1 LLNFARAC
9 ASFSVFITLSIFRS
23 LMSRTPPTGKPMSE
37 SASTAPLLYTQQ
49 GHIVTLTLNRHETRN
64 AISEDDVV
72 DALEAACG
80 RINGDQSVRVVILTG
95 AGSAFSSGG
104 NVKDMQ
110 DKKGMFGG
118 TGTEIRDGYRRGI
131 QRIPLAIHRLEVPII
146 AAVNGAAI
154 GAGCDLAMMCDMR
167 VASEK
172 ALFAESFVKVGLI
185 PGDGG
190 AWFLPRVIG
199 LSRANEMAFTGEP
212 VNAATALAWG
222 MVSRVVAPEEL
233 LNAANEL
240 AARVAANPPSAL
252 RMTKKLLKEGEHMQ
266 LESLLEM
273 SATLQALAH
282 QTKDHAEAV
291 DAILERR
298 APNFTG
304 E

>member
-1 LLNFARAC
+1 
-9 ASFSVFITLSIFRS
+9 
-23 LMSRTPPTGKPMSE
+23 M
-37 SASTAPLLYTQQ
+37 SASSPADSTSTDPLIYAQD
-49 GHIVTLTLNRHETRN
+49 GHVVTLTLNRHETRN
-64 AISEDDVV
+64 AISEDEMV
-72 DALEAACG
+72 DAIEAACD
-80 RINGDQSVRVVILTG
+80 RINGDHSVRVVILTG

-118 TGTEIRDGYRRGI
+118 TATAIRDGYRSGI

-190 AWFLPRVIG
+190 AWFLPRVVGI
-199 LSRANEMAFTGEP
+199 SRANEMAFTGEP
-212 VNAATALAWG
+212 VNASTALAWG
-222 MVSRVVAPEEL
+222 MVSRVVAPAEL
-233 LNAANEL
+233 LAAANEL
-240 AARVAANPPSAL
+240 AGRIAVNPPAAL
-252 RMTKKLLKEGEHMQ
+252 RMTKKLLKEGEHTQ
-266 LESLLEM
+266 LETLLEM
-273 SATLQALAH
+273 SASLQALAH

-291 DAILERR
+291 DAIIARR
-298 APNFTG
+298 APVFSG